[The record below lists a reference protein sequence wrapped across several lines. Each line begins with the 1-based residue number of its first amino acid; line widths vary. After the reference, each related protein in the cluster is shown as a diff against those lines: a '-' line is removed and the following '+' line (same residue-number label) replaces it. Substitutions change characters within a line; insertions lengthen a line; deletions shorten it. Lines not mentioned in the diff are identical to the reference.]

1 MKENFMSDQ
10 IILKV
15 NGQEI
20 AMVPFVQKIL
30 INSIEAVT
38 KELNGC
44 PENGDIE
51 ISIKKQQ

>member
-1 MKENFMSDQ
+1 MKEYFMSDQ

-20 AMVPFVQKIL
+20 TMVPFVQKIL

>member
-1 MKENFMSDQ
+1 MSDQ

-20 AMVPFVQKIL
+20 TMVPFVQKIL
-30 INSIEAVT
+30 INSIKAVT
-38 KELNGC
+38 NELSGC

-51 ISIKKQQ
+51 IIIKRKE